1 MNARFVG
8 PLFLTL
14 WSASAAAQGTPAATQ
29 GTPAATQGTPAA
41 AQGTPAA
48 ASGTPARAHICLAPA
63 SVETASGTA
72 DGAMTAVRATFTSY
86 LTGPSLEVA
95 PLTSRLSSQARE
107 EAKASNCPYL
117 LLTTL
122 KQVHKTSG
130 GGSSFLSRVAGSAVQ
145 SGAYAAGG
153 TMTSTAGRVAGDA
166 AAGAAGAAASNY
178 GSSTRT
184 KDELTLA
191 TRLEASDGKV
201 LVDMTGKR
209 KAESDG
215 EDMLTPLVEKAA
227 TAVAAAVAKP
237 GK

>member
-1 MNARFVG
+1 MNARFVA

-14 WSASAAAQGTPAATQ
+14 WSASAAAQGTPAA
-29 GTPAATQGTPAA
+29 
-41 AQGTPAA
+41 AQGTPAPA
-48 ASGTPARAHICLAPA
+48 QGAPAPAQGSPARAHICLAPA

-95 PLTSRLSSQARE
+95 PLTSRLASQARE
-107 EAKASNCPYL
+107 EAKAANCPFL

-130 GGSSFLSRVAGSAVQ
+130 GAPSLLSRVAGGAVQ
-145 SGAYAAGG
+145 GGAYSAGASMG
-153 TMTSTAGRVAGDA
+153 SVAGRVAGDA
-166 AAGAAGAAASNY
+166 ASGAAGAAASNY
-178 GSSTRT
+178 GSTTKT

-191 TRLEASDGKV
+191 TRLESADGKV

-237 GK
+237 AK